1 MEIFSSKPQQMKLH
15 KDADQSKKDLATT
28 FTCLNNVETCEKFAL
43 KLKQDLQED
52 SQQTFANA
60 LPNQKSKLESC
71 LSDVEATARS
81 FRDLLQA
88 GVVRVWQVLGTPR
101 HRPIIDALLASPYTT
116 YSRGGNSGV

>member
-15 KDADQSKKDLATT
+15 KDANPSKDGPHNYIHVLEQ
-28 FTCLNNVETCEKFAL
+28 CAL

-88 GVVRVWQVLGTPR
+88 GVVRVWRVLGTPR
-101 HRPIIDALLASPYTT
+101 HRPFVDALLASPCTT
-116 YSRGGNSGV
+116 YSRGGNNGV

>member
-15 KDADQSKKDLATT
+15 KDANPSKDGPHNYIHVLEQ
-28 FTCLNNVETCEKFAL
+28 CAL

-81 FRDLLQA
+81 FRDLLQ
-88 GVVRVWQVLGTPR
+88 VSYSFLSSPVFPPLSFLSSSVFP
-101 HRPIIDALLASPYTT
+101 ALPFLPFFSIAIPS
-116 YSRGGNSGV
+116 SS